1 MNWKQRHKETGRN
14 AGMVEKGGSGLL
26 YDLQTSVHPG
36 ALRFEG
42 NLKSKDV
49 SIFIG
54 TFFPHI
60 APFPTPFSISRLK
73 HSRDSRCRYFLPP
86 LWELLKKCPNFPHSC
101 NRNISELSIN
111 TKELFLS
118 TDASST
124 VRITLSREVLKE
136 VQIG

>member
-1 MNWKQRHKETGRN
+1 MLH
-14 AGMVEKGGSGLL
+14 GL
-26 YDLQTSVHPG
+26 QPSVHPG
-36 ALRFEG
+36 AVRFEG
-42 NLKSKDV
+42 NLKSKDAC
-49 SIFIG
+49 IFIG
-54 TFFPHI
+54 MFFSHV
-60 APFPTPFSISRLK
+60 ALFPTPFPISRLK
-73 HSRDSRCRYFLPP
+73 RSRDSHCRYFLPP

-118 TDASST
+118 TDASSI